1 MKRFVAFALVVI
13 MLIALCSI
21 AETEELHCPFGIEW
35 GEDLDSVE
43 MILNSMGMKTFHGY
57 GEVSISNP
65 KESNLSA
72 MGHQITTAVFSGK
85 PELSY
90 AEIEF
95 EEIDSDEYIMQEYT
109 LVNALKVFSDFIYGL
124 HEEYGAHTSAAFF
137 RTSYKASDSIKIL
150 DTIDQVLL
158 EYEDMDSIDDLKS
171 LFTKDQF
178 FGAAGCGIMLIFNNV
193 RCDLY
198 IEIDRNIIT
207 ASEKI
212 YYYSRPYGTL
222 EERHNTYV
230 PEITPE
236 PRDANLFG

>member
-1 MKRFVAFALVVI
+1 MKRVCAVLL
-13 MLIALCSI
+13 LIAVLVPYANS
-21 AETEELHCPFGIEW
+21 ETEELHCPFGIQW
-35 GEDLDSVE
+35 GEELDSVE
-43 MILNSMGMKTFHGY
+43 STLNSMGLKTFNGY
-57 GEVSISNP
+57 RGVSLSNP

-72 MGHQITTAVFSGK
+72 MGCQITSAVFSGK
-85 PELSY
+85 SELSY

-95 EEIDSDEYIMQEYT
+95 EGVETDEYIMQEYT
-109 LVNALKVFSDFIYGL
+109 LSNALDIFCDFINGL

-137 RTSYKASDSIKIL
+137 RTSYKASDAIKVL

-171 LFTKDQF
+171 LFSKDQF
-178 FGAAGCGIMLIFNNV
+178 FGAAGCGVMLVFNNV

-212 YYYSRPYGTL
+212 YYYSSPYGML